1 MPLFFRP
8 TRPRG
13 VPSGFT
19 LVELLLVV
27 GLIGVLAGLAVPRMP
42 VTQLRVDA
50 GVRSVRA
57 ALQMAQRAAVTRQSD
72 VVVLLETDAQR
83 LRVHEDTDR
92 NGNIDA
98 GERVR
103 TFPLEE
109 GARFAAPTPGTVFG
123 GSAAAVRGTNLR
135 DRDGVPS
142 LTFRRDGTASSD
154 LELYFTAPGRGDP
167 VWRGLVVTPSTGR
180 IEAWRWTAA
189 GWSRFR
195 P

>member
-1 MPLFFRP
+1 MSHPNRP
-8 TRPRG
+8 TRHRH
-13 VPSGFT
+13 VPGGFT

-27 GLIGVLAGLAVPRMP
+27 GLIGILAGLAVPRMP

-72 VVVLLETDAQR
+72 VVVLLETAER
-83 LRVHEDTDR
+83 RIRVHED
-92 NGNIDA
+92 GNRDGIVDA
-98 GERVR
+98 DERVR
-103 TFPLEE
+103 SFPLEE
-109 GARFAAPTPGTVFG
+109 AARFAAPAPGPIFG
-123 GSAAAVRGTNLR
+123 GSAAEVLGTNLR

-142 LTFRRDGTASSD
+142 ITFRRDGTASSD
-154 LELYFTAPGRGDP
+154 LELYFTAAGRGDP

-180 IEAWRWTAA
+180 IEAWRWTAE
-189 GWSRFR
+189 GWARFR